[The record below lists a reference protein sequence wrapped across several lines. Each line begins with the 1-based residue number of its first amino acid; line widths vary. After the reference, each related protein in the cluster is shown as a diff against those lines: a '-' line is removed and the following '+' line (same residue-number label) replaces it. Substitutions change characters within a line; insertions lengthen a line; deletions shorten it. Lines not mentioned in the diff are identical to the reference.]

1 MEIDKEFLDN
11 EAQKLL
17 DEEEK
22 HLEELNTSMKEGETV
37 DDELKELQTK

>member
-1 MEIDKEFLDN
+1 MDIDKEFLDN

-22 HLEELNTSMKEGETV
+22 HIEEVQNTLREGEV
-37 DDELKELQTK
+37 IDEELKELQTK